1 MRDFE
6 ILFDRAEPSPI
17 ADDACAPYGKL
28 GFPSAHRDRPWV
40 YANFVQSIDGIASFL
55 GKHPTGGDI
64 SHSGE
69 DKWLMDLLR
78 AHADAIIMGL
88 NTLVEETRSAP
99 DLNNGRG
106 PVYRVQDAALREFR
120 GRLGRGRE
128 KVIFVTASAR
138 LEPEKYRVFDGDLLD
153 AYVLTT
159 KAGEARLRESGV
171 RTIVAGEAGFVDL
184 QLGVRRLRQELGIK
198 HLLCEGGPTLYGHM
212 SRAGL
217 IDEKFVTISP
227 IEIGLLVP
235 PEQQEQESHEVVQ
248 RGAPAH
254 RPTTFTAPGFMPESA
269 PWWEWMSCRRVGDH
283 EFNRYRRRR

>member
-1 MRDFE
+1 
-6 ILFDRAEPSPI
+6 
-17 ADDACAPYGKL
+17 
-28 GFPSAHRDRPWV
+28 
-40 YANFVQSIDGIASFL
+40 
-55 GKHPTGGDI
+55 
-64 SHSGE
+64 
-69 DKWLMDLLR
+69 
-78 AHADAIIMGL
+78 
-88 NTLVEETRSAP
+88 
-99 DLNNGRG
+99 
-106 PVYRVQDAALREFR
+106 VQDSALREFR
-120 GRLGRGRE
+120 NRLGRGRE

-138 LEPEKYRVFDGDLLD
+138 LEPETYRVFDGDLVD

-159 KAGEARLRESGV
+159 KAGEARLRDSGV

-184 QLGVRRLRQELGIK
+184 TLGLRRLRQEMGIQ

-212 SRAGL
+212 SRNGL

-235 PEQQEQESHEVVQ
+235 PEQLEQSEDVQ

-254 RPTTFTAPGFMPESA
+254 RPTTFTAPGFTPDNA